1 MTHDEALQ
9 AVAADMHAALKAWTA
24 ADVAQADCDNWTS
37 DDDWMNDDGYATA
50 ELKALNAWHDARE
63 LTSNINHRIQ
73 ALCADS
79 VTPVTLDI
87 GDTTQ

>member
-1 MTHDEALQ
+1 MTHDEALRT
-9 AVAADMHAALKAWTA
+9 VAADMHAALKAWQE
-24 ADVAQADCDNWTS
+24 ADSALEDIYNWPE
-37 DDDWMNDDGYATA
+37 DDWKNYEQHSAKATQMI
-50 ELKALNAWHDARE
+50 KHARR